1 MRVVNDKIYDV
12 NVVFEVISPL
22 SSLEV
27 VEVTLRPIEYKYFIT
42 MYGMREED
50 YNKVFPEEDVRIAR
64 IKPLQ
69 TGRMIFSVDFKDL
82 KGGREYAIE
91 VRVRDTTG
99 NEKRVAMKTPY
110 IRQFENIGEKHDII
124 IGVTYYVNLP
134 EWNSWF
140 TEEGPLH
147 KPLLGYYDPADKVVF
162 SKHIDWLTGHGVNC
176 IFISFGNDKD
186 IKNLLNLLE
195 TPIFKDISFSIMYE
209 STHRMKVDENGYADV
224 DKEENKKILLD
235 DMRFIARNF
244 FNRSNY
250 LRIANKPAIY
260 LYESKAWYGNISALI
275 DEVRKLVMEISSN
288 KIHLIAD
295 YAHPLANPN
304 DPYWK
309 PKLPIFDGFTT
320 WAGGY
325 LASGEYGGSYE
336 EYIEKGYKTWYEFC
350 KNEGKSLITSIL
362 PGFDASRS
370 KNATKHI
377 PLERSPGKFEE
388 RLKIALKYSY
398 SNASAP
404 IVRIDT
410 FNDFGE
416 NTHTEP
422 TIDELFSY
430 LYILKYYIESVNH

>member
-1 MRVVNDKIYDV
+1 V
-12 NVVFEVISPL
+12 
-22 SSLEV
+22 
-27 VEVTLRPIEYKYFIT
+27 
-42 MYGMREED
+42 
-50 YNKVFPEEDVRIAR
+50 
-64 IKPLQ
+64 
-69 TGRMIFSVDFKDL
+69 
-82 KGGREYAIE
+82 
-91 VRVRDTTG
+91 
-99 NEKRVAMKTPY
+99 KTPY
-110 IRQFENIGEKHDII
+110 IRQFENLGKTHNTI
-124 IGVTYYVNLP
+124 IGATYYVNLP
-134 EWNSWF
+134 EWNNWF

-147 KPLLGYYDPADKVVF
+147 KPLIGYYDPTDKVVF

-186 IKNLLNLLE
+186 IENLLNLLE

-224 DKEENKKILLD
+224 NKEENKKILLD
-235 DMRFIARNF
+235 DMRFITRNF

-250 LRIANKPAIY
+250 LRIANIPVIY
-260 LYESKAWYGNISALI
+260 LYESKAWYGDISALI
-275 DEVRKLVMEISSN
+275 DEVRESVFKVSSN
-288 KIHLIAD
+288 KIYLISD
-295 YAHPLANPN
+295 YAHPLADPN

-336 EYIEKGYKTWYEFC
+336 EYIEKGYKVWYEFC
-350 KNEGKSLITSIL
+350 KKEGKSLITSML

-370 KNATKHI
+370 KHTTKHI
-377 PLERSPGKFEE
+377 PLERGPDKFEE

-416 NTHTEP
+416 NTHIEP

-430 LYILKYYIESVNH
+430 LSILKSYIESVDQ